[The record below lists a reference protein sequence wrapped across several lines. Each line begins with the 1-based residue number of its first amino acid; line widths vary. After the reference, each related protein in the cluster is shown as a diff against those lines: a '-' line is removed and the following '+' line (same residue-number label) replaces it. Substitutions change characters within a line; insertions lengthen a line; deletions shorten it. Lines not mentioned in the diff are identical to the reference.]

1 MNIERA
7 NLYFILGAFIKLL
20 NERKQKK
27 QHACPEINMVHGNI
41 QIKQILLI
49 FNFTPFPNSFL
60 FKYLLFYFF
69 GYLYKIFLQKPKFKN
84 KFLEKS

>member
-41 QIKQILLI
+41 QIKQILLV
-49 FNFTPFPNSFL
+49 FNSF
-60 FKYLLFYFF
+60 
-69 GYLYKIFLQKPKFKN
+69 
-84 KFLEKS
+84 

>member
-1 MNIERA
+1 MKEND
-7 NLYFILGAFIKLL
+7 K
-20 NERKQKK
+20 KK
-27 QHACPEINMVHGNI
+27 QHARPEINMVHGNI
-41 QIKQILLI
+41 QIKQILLV

-69 GYLYKIFLQKPKFKN
+69 GYLYKIFSQKLKFKN